1 MSKSTTS
8 RRDFIKNAGIAAGA
22 VAAGSVPA
30 VAMADSATASMLSKL
45 LGASDEAAA
54 EAEVASEPEPEG
66 QPNFLAIFA
75 EYLDAQGVL
84 YTLNEENGTISIGY
98 SCENTDGIFA
108 KAYYDD
114 DSPILTV
121 VSWDLGNVGTDPTNI
136 ASAILAC
143 NEMNNTYRWVKFSVD
158 SDNDFACRLNAYV
171 DERTCGEAS
180 LAYVKRL
187 IEVMDAAWPTLSAYA
202 VA

>member
-1 MSKSTTS
+1 MSKTSTS

-45 LGASDEAAA
+45 LGASDEP
-54 EAEVASEPEPEG
+54 EPEPEAAPETTG
-66 QPNFLAIFA
+66 QPNYLQIFA
-75 EYLDAQGVL
+75 DYLDAEGVL

-98 SCENTDGIFA
+98 AADNVDGIWA
-108 KAYYDD
+108 KVYYDD
-114 DSPILTV
+114 ESPILTV

-136 ASAILAC
+136 AGAILAC

-158 SDNDFACRLNAYV
+158 KDNDFACRVNAYV
-171 DERTCGEAS
+171 DERTCGPIS
-180 LAYVKRL
+180 LALVKRL
-187 IEVMDAAWPTLSAYA
+187 IEIMDAAWPTLSPYT